1 MAMQRRFAVEHSMVF
16 PAGAQMKGGVEP
28 VSDFNAPAREDGSRP
43 QQIDKDTGLPL
54 WQVVVSDMDE
64 DANKRDTGVA
74 VKIAATHQPVPP
86 AAMDV
91 EVPGLGTV
99 QVRFIEFIGLTAMP
113 YVDDNGTRPRIAWS
127 FKAVGL
133 CAPGK
138 AAEAEA
144 DLVKGGAFDT
154 TAAA

>member
-16 PAGAQMKGGVEP
+16 PAGAQMKGSVEP

-64 DANKRDTGVA
+64 EASKRDTGVA
-74 VKIAATHQPVPP
+74 VKIAAPHQPVPP
-86 AAMDV
+86 APV
-91 EVPGLGTV
+91 EVTIPGLGKIA
-99 QVRFIEFIGLTAMP
+99 VRFIEFVGLTAMP

-127 FKAVGL
+127 YRAEDI

-138 AAEAEA
+138 ANEATPA
-144 DLVKGGAFDT
+144 RPDAGA
-154 TAAA
+154 AS

>member
-16 PAGAQMKGGVEP
+16 PAGAQMKGSVEP

-64 DANKRDTGVA
+64 DASKKDTGVT
-74 VKIAATHQPVPP
+74 VKIAAQHQPVPP
-86 AAMDV
+86 AATDV
-91 EVPGLGTV
+91 KVPGLGTV
-99 QVRFIEFIGLTAMP
+99 QVRFVEFFGLTALP
-113 YVDDNGTRPRIAWS
+113 YIDDNGPRPRITWS
-127 FKAVGL
+127 FKAVGV

-144 DLVKGGAFDT
+144 QLVQGGAYD